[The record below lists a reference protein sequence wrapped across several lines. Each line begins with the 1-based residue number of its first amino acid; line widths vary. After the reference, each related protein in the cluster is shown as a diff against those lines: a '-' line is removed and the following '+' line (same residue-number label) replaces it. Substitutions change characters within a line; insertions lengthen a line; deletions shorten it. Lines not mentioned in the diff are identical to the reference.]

1 MREDDVKKKDI
12 KRILLVEPSFP
23 IPGKSKNHKNFLPI
37 GLLKLHDYYK
47 DLGHKTKLIR
57 GKKSKNKIGTRFKP
71 DKILITSLFTYWS
84 NYFWDAVE
92 FYRNNYP
99 DAEIIVGGI
108 YVSLMGDH
116 QEFKNNLKKYDV
128 KPHFGVHKGAE
139 KYTSKN
145 PLNYSILSNPHPV
158 DYQIIHTSRGCT
170 RNCEFCGTWKIE
182 PDFITKKTIRNEIQ
196 KKNLVF
202 YDNNL
207 LKNPNIESILG
218 ELIEMKKSRTI
229 SWCESQSGFDG
240 RILAEK
246 PILAK
251 LLKQAGFRYPRI
263 AWDWGFSQYQ
273 NIKKQ
278 LDILVKGGYRYDD
291 IFVFM
296 IYNWDIS
303 FEEMEEKR
311 IKCLEWNTQIAD
323 CRYRPLDQ
331 TYDNYNFRKSQTSM
345 DYYIHDNWADSTV
358 KQFRI
363 NVRRQNICIRQE
375 IKFYSK
381 TFEYKKVAKE
391 IFIKTK
397 KMNREDVERYLGK
410 LKIDYWFPEDITYPD
425 NTGKIVLLY

>member
-1 MREDDVKKKDI
+1 MK
-12 KRILLVEPSFP
+12 ILLVEPNFP
-23 IPGKSKNHKNFLPI
+23 IPSKSKNHKNFLPI
-37 GLLKLHDYYK
+37 GLLKLYDYYK
-47 DLGHKTKLIR
+47 SKGHKTKLVR
-57 GKKSKNKIGTRFKP
+57 GNGNKRDIGTRFKP
-71 DKILITSLFTYWS
+71 DLIMITSLFTYWS
-84 NYFWDAVE
+84 EYFWDAVKY
-92 FYRNNYP
+92 YRNSYP
-99 DAEIIVGGI
+99 DSDIITGGI
-108 YVSLMGDH
+108 YVSLMGDNL
-116 QEFKNNLKKYDV
+116 EFKRNLKKYNA
-128 KPHFGVHKGAE
+128 KAHIGIHKSAE
-139 KYTSKN
+139 KYIANN
-145 PLNYSILSNPHPV
+145 PLSYSILSNPYPI

-182 PDFITKKTIRNEIQ
+182 PDFISKKTIKNEIQ
-196 KKNLVF
+196 KRKLVF

-207 LKNPNIESILG
+207 LKNDNIEEILG
-218 ELIEMKKSRTI
+218 ELIELKKQRKI

-240 RILAEK
+240 RILLEK
-246 PILAK
+246 PNLAK
-251 LLKQAGFRYPRI
+251 LLKKAGFRAPRI
-263 AWDWGFSQYQ
+263 AWDWGYQ
-273 NIKKQ
+273 EHYKIKKQ
-278 LDILVKGGYRYDD
+278 LEILVNGGYRYDD

-311 IKCLEWNTQIAD
+311 IKCWEWNTQIAD

-345 DYYIHDNWADSTV
+345 DYYIHDNWTDSTV

-381 TFEYKKVAKE
+381 TFEYKKVDKE

-397 KMNREDVERYLGK
+397 KMNREDVERYMGK

-425 NTGKIVLLY
+425 NTGKLVLLYQNQFSQ